1 MTAEHIF
8 YVLKIN
14 KNKKKLLIKHYLEL
28 TKTGVNCVIENELEN
43 VQCLKM
49 EENTY
54 TDLSDVPGIKVSLN
68 KERAQAKRLN
78 IGIKSLQ
85 WKCFF

>member
-1 MTAEHIF
+1 M
-8 YVLKIN
+8 
-14 KNKKKLLIKHYLEL
+14 
-28 TKTGVNCVIENELEN
+28 IENELES

-49 EENTY
+49 EENTL

-85 WKCFF
+85 